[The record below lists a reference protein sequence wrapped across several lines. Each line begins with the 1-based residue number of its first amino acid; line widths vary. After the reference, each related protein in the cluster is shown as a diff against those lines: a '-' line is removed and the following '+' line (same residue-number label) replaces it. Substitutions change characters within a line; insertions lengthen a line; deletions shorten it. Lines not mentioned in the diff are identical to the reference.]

1 MTENNE
7 KVEVKDVVEVEV
19 KDNGLALVYYNDEYY
34 NELAETVIEGFTKG
48 IKNSLDKKKK
58 DMEDFVSTILP
69 DCKDDPFF
77 NMILKDIV

>member
-34 NELAETVIEGFTKG
+34 N
-48 IKNSLDKKKK
+48 KNILNDMKK
-58 DMEDFVSTILP
+58 DMQNVLRGVDFN
-69 DCKDDPFF
+69 DPVLNSAF
-77 NMILKDIV
+77 NKASGDMLMELLGR